1 MKKLVILCVALML
14 VLLFASCGKKEAKV
28 EPQTAVEKVE
38 EPTPQVAKPVLSEE
52 ELFQQKSL
60 EQLNKQGILAK
71 INFDYDSY
79 SIRDDMKPILE
90 KNADWLTRFKTS
102 MILIEGH
109 CDERGTIEYNM
120 ALGEKRAEATRNYV
134 AALGVTPER
143 IKIVSY
149 GKNKP
154 LVKGVDDASFFQNRR
169 AEFVII
175 KK

>member
-38 EPTPQVAKPVLSEE
+38 EPTPQVARPVLSEE